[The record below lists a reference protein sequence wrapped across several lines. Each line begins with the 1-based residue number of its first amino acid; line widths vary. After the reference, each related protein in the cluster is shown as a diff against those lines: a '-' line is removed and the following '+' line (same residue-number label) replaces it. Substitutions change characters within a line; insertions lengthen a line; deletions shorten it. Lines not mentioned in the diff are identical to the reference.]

1 MKKKLLENDIFYL
14 SLFVCVCLVAIGG
27 VWLTN
32 NNVNKL
38 ASNDNIV
45 EDNNEIQLID
55 NDKEE
60 DAIPTTTDSDQNLS
74 KAKENQKEA
83 NSKLSFLGNEI
94 IREYS
99 ETEPSYS
106 ETLDVWEIHKG
117 IDISVKEGQEV
128 KSILDGTVVDIYED
142 DEHGMSVK
150 VKSENDITVV
160 YSNLSEDLKVEKN
173 QDIAEGECVGLAGS
187 TTRVESKDAHHVHVE
202 AYEGENSIDPMSL
215 IN

>member
-38 ASNDNIV
+38 ASNDKIV
-45 EDNNEIQLID
+45 EDNEEIHLID

-60 DAIPTTTDSDQNLS
+60 DAIATTTDSDQNLS
-74 KAKENQKEA
+74 NAKENQEKID
-83 NSKLSFLGNEI
+83 NKLSFLGKEV

-106 ETLDVWEIHKG
+106 KTLNVWEIHKG
-117 IDISVKEGQEV
+117 IDVSVVNNQEI
-128 KSILDGTVVDIYED
+128 KSLMDGTVVDVYED
-142 DEHGMSVK
+142 DEYGMSVK
-150 VKSENDITVV
+150 VKSDNVTVV
-160 YSNLSEDLKVEKN
+160 YSNLGEDIKVEKN
-173 QDIAEGECVGLAGS
+173 QDIKEGECIGLAGN
-187 TTRVESKDAHHVHVE
+187 TTRVECKDEEHIHVE

-215 IN
+215 VN